1 MAYLI
6 GGLVRALCGAAEAQQ
21 GCRNGA
27 DGDGHVHPGQEGA
40 LIGKEGLGLYPH
52 GSRPAQGFMV
62 RAWGFSSQSV
72 GVQSQSVGIQSQRI
86 DSDYDSHPEWG
97 FAVRV

>member
-27 DGDGHVHPGQEGA
+27 DGDGHVHPRQEGT
-40 LIGKEGLGLYPH
+40 LIRKEGLGLYPH
-52 GSRPAQGFMV
+52 GSRPAWRLMV
-62 RAWGFSSQSV
+62 RVWEFIVLVCGCKV
-72 GVQSQSVGIQSQRI
+72 KL
-86 DSDYDSHPEWG
+86 
-97 FAVRV
+97 